1 MITVLTAT
9 LNSPDKGQL
18 NSESKR
24 TGEPPRLGGEWNH
37 CEFVSCLFVLD
48 LAAISRNPAIH
59 REGHQEVLKFTSF
72 VCESEDDDL
81 KQATSKCATGFIF
94 RLKTWECE
102 NGSILGQST
111 PYTGYES
118 STWGKV
124 DVPGRDKKGQ
134 KPPRQALVK
143 TAVETSQAGNLLG
156 LAYLSSFNALG
167 IDYTYH
173 TFKHWPVFSVNIDD

>member
-1 MITVLTAT
+1 MAEV
-9 LNSPDKGQL
+9 
-18 NSESKR
+18 
-24 TGEPPRLGGEWNH
+24 
-37 CEFVSCLFVLD
+37 V
-48 LAAISRNPAIH
+48 AIRANPAIH